1 MLSITFAI
9 VLATQAAEAPTPP
22 TEGRDPEVVELA
34 PVVIDG
40 IELFR
45 VRGFAT
51 LPAPERA
58 RRIVGRVEEAARDA
72 SLPLEALSVKP
83 GEFGQDIVIGTRP
96 LMTVGAPDVAS
107 AGMDAALL
115 ARGFS
120 DRLREA
126 IRNYRGDREPRALAR
141 SAAYAALTAA
151 MLVLLLLVLR
161 RSFRGLEGRLERR
174 YGERIRNLRM
184 KSFPVVDAER
194 VLEMLRRAIRTLHL
208 VLALAAAG
216 AAIQVVLEMFPWT
229 RAVSRG
235 LLSYVLTP
243 VRTIGNGILGYI
255 PSLVFLVV
263 LVVVTRWV
271 LKLLSIFFDKIESGV
286 LTFESFEPDWA
297 APAYRIVRIL
307 VLAFAVV
314 VAYPY
319 LPGSDSGAFKGVSL
333 FLGLMFSLG
342 SSSAISNMIAGY
354 SLTYRRAFKV
364 GDVIRIDPHQGVVT
378 AVRLLVTHIRTR
390 TNEEVIVPNS
400 TILGGNIV
408 NYSSVARRDG
418 LILHTNVGIGYE
430 VPWRQVEAML
440 LLAAERTPGLRAEPK
455 PFVLQTALGDFAVTY
470 ELNVYTENP
479 AGMARTYADL
489 HRNIQDVFN
498 EYGIQIMTPAYE
510 GDPAEPKVV
519 PKDRWHEAPAP
530 PPAPGA

>member
-1 MLSITFAI
+1 MIAFALAML
-9 VLATQAAEAPTPP
+9 LAAPAAAVPP
-22 TEGRDPEVVELA
+22 PPDGPEPEVVETA
-34 PVVIDG
+34 PVVVDG
-40 IELFR
+40 VERFR
-45 VRGFAT
+45 VRGVAS
-51 LPAPERA
+51 LAASDRA
-58 RRIVGRVEEAARDA
+58 RRISARIVDAARDG
-72 SLPLEALSVKP
+72 SLPIESLTTKPVELGLEIALGP
-83 GEFGQDIVIGTRP
+83 RP
-96 LMTVGAPDVAS
+96 LMVVGAPDAELAGVDATIVAS
-107 AGMDAALL
+107 LFSEQMRDAIV
-115 ARGFS
+115 GF
-120 DRLREA
+120 
-126 IRNYRGDREPRALAR
+126 RGDRQPRALAR
-141 SAAYAALTAA
+141 SAGYAVLTAA
-151 MLVLLLLVLR
+151 ILALVLFVLR
-161 RSFRGLEGRLERR
+161 RLFRGLESWLERR
-174 YGERIRNLRM
+174 YGERIRSLRM
-184 KSFPVVDAER
+184 RSFPVMDAER
-194 VLEMLRRAIRTLHL
+194 LLAMLRRTIRTLHL
-208 VLALAAAG
+208 LLTLVSVFAAVQ
-216 AAIQVVLEMFPWT
+216 ISLELFPWT

-235 LLSYVLTP
+235 LLSYVMDPL
-243 VRTIGNGILGYI
+243 RRIGSGVLDYI
-255 PSLVFLVV
+255 PSLVFLVI
-263 LVVVTRWV
+263 LVFVTRWA
-271 LKLLSIFFDKIESGV
+271 LKLLKLFFNKIESGAIA
-286 LTFESFEPDWA
+286 FESFEADWA
-297 APAYRIVRIL
+297 SPTFRIVRIL
-307 VLAFAVV
+307 VLAFALV

-364 GDVIRIDPHQGVVT
+364 GDVIRVDDHQGVVT

-408 NYSSVARRDG
+408 NFSSVARRDG

-440 LLAAERTPGLRAEPK
+440 LLAAERTPGLRPEPK

-479 AGMARTYADL
+479 AVMARTYADL

-519 PKDRWHEAPAP
+519 PKERWHEAPAP
-530 PPAPGA
+530 PPAAGA